1 VLTFLRR
8 LFGVPIRSVIFDV
21 VVAGS
26 LGLLALATAIGENVA
41 SGLLGI
47 GMSLAVLLR
56 RRFPLQ
62 VFGLVALLG
71 LGQILIGDTAQ
82 AYDLAVMLAMYSVV
96 KYSRWMRWAW
106 LAAGVVVVGAIVESV
121 ANNAAGIGGR
131 WPLAAILLV
140 IGSAP
145 FWLVGLVGRTR
156 RLYVESL
163 VDRAEAAERERDQRA
178 RLAVADERARIARE
192 LHDVVAH
199 SLAVM
204 IVQADGAGYAIE
216 SDPGLARDA
225 VRTVA
230 STGREALA
238 EMRRLVSVLRN
249 PEDGGPPAAAPS
261 ADCPPARRTVGLGQ
275 LTPILDR
282 FRASGLAV
290 DLAVTGTAAPLP
302 AGVELAGYRIVQE
315 SLTNTLKHA
324 GAGST
329 VAVSVSYLPDQQPA
343 GRVTAVVIE
352 VVDDGAGRSRFTA
365 GRIPGGGHGLLGMR
379 ERVAVYGGEFAAG
392 PRVGTGWQVR
402 ARIPVPVDDPPQLP
416 SGPLTVEGS
425 A

>member
-1 VLTFLRR
+1 V
-8 LFGVPIRSVIFDV
+8 
-21 VVAGS
+21 
-26 LGLLALATAIGENVA
+26 LALTLVVEGQPL

-47 GMSLAVLLR
+47 GMSGALLLR
-56 RRFPLQ
+56 RRFPVP
-62 VFGLVALLG
+62 VFGVVAALG
-71 LGQILIGDTAQ
+71 LGQILLGDTVQ
-82 AYDLAVMLAMYSVV
+82 GYDVAVMVAMYSVV
-96 KYSRWMRWAW
+96 KYVAGMRWAW
-106 LAAGVVVVGAIVESV
+106 LAGGVVVVGAVLESV
-121 ANNAAGIGGR
+121 VNQAAGLGDR
-131 WPLAAILLV
+131 WPLAAIMLV
-140 IGSAP
+140 IGSTP

-156 RLYVESL
+156 RLYVQSL

-216 SDPGLARDA
+216 SDPRMARDA

-238 EMRRLVSVLRN
+238 EMRRLVGVLRN
-249 PEDGGPPAAAPS
+249 SEDGQAGPASAAG
-261 ADCPPARRTVGLGQ
+261 CPPARSTVGLGR

-290 DLAVTGTAAPLP
+290 DLAVAGTAAPLP

-329 VAVSVSYLPDQQPA
+329 VGVSVSYLPERAPD

-402 ARIPVPVDDPPQLP
+402 ARIPVPVDEPPALP
-416 SGPLTVEGS
+416 GNPGPMTVEGS

>member
-1 VLTFLRR
+1 VLSFVRR

-21 VVAGS
+21 VIAGL
-26 LGLLALATAIGENVA
+26 LGLFSLAVVVEGQWA
-41 SGLLGI
+41 SGLLGA
-47 GMSLAVLLR
+47 GMSTAVVLR
-56 RRFPLQ
+56 RRFPVQ
-62 VFGLVALLG
+62 VFGVVAAFG
-71 LGQILIGDTAQ
+71 LGQVLLGDSLQ
-82 AYDLAVMLAMYSVV
+82 AYDLAVMVGMYSVV
-96 KYSRWMRWAW
+96 KYAPGMRWAW
-106 LAAGVVVVGAIVESV
+106 LAAGVVVLGAVLEPV
-121 ANNAAGIGGR
+121 TDTRTDLGIR
-131 WPLAAILLV
+131 WYLATLLLV

-145 FWLVGLVGRTR
+145 FWLMGLVGRTR

-163 VDRAEAAERERDQRA
+163 VDRAEAAERERDQRT

-216 SDPGLARDA
+216 SDPALARNA

-230 STGREALA
+230 STGREALG
-238 EMRRLVSVLRN
+238 EMRRLVGVLRN
-249 PEDGGPPAAAPS
+249 SEDGQLAPAP

-275 LTPILDR
+275 LGPILDR
-282 FRASGLAV
+282 FRTSGLTVRLVV
-290 DLAVTGTAAPLP
+290 DGTAAPLP

-329 VAVSVSYLPDQQPA
+329 VAVSVGYQQAA
-343 GRVTAVVIE
+343 GRVSAVVIE
-352 VVDDGAGRSRFTA
+352 VVDDGARRDGATS
-365 GRIPGGGHGLLGMR
+365 RIPGGGHGLLGMR

-402 ARIPVPVDDPPQLP
+402 ARIPVPVDDGPPALP
-416 SGPLTVEGS
+416 GGHLTVEGG